1 MTTLITGSTGL
12 VGSALRKFY
21 PNAVCV
27 SSLDADLTN
36 TEQALDLISK
46 YKPTSVIHLAS
57 KVGGLFKNI
66 NDNVQMFNDNILINS
81 NIVTAC
87 FKNNVQK
94 FIGCLSTCVFPAEIE
109 YPIHESMMY
118 NGMPHESNFGY
129 SYAKRMLDV
138 HCKAINKQY
147 NLNYKCIIPT
157 NVYGPYDNFNLKDA
171 HVIPALIHKAYI
183 AKRDGTDFTVAG
195 SGFPLRQFIYSA
207 DLAHLI
213 FKLDHHEYDWVS
225 PMIIADQK
233 EYSIFETAHIIAEY
247 FNVWERTGFNTNL
260 PDGQHKKT
268 VDNERLKRYIT
279 DFKFTKLKTGLTD
292 TMDWFVENYDNARK

>member
-94 FIGCLSTCVFPAEIE
+94 
-109 YPIHESMMY
+109 
-118 NGMPHESNFGY
+118 
-129 SYAKRMLDV
+129 
-138 HCKAINKQY
+138 
-147 NLNYKCIIPT
+147 
-157 NVYGPYDNFNLKDA
+157 
-171 HVIPALIHKAYI
+171 
-183 AKRDGTDFTVAG
+183 
-195 SGFPLRQFIYSA
+195 
-207 DLAHLI
+207 
-213 FKLDHHEYDWVS
+213 
-225 PMIIADQK
+225 
-233 EYSIFETAHIIAEY
+233 
-247 FNVWERTGFNTNL
+247 
-260 PDGQHKKT
+260 
-268 VDNERLKRYIT
+268 
-279 DFKFTKLKTGLTD
+279 
-292 TMDWFVENYDNARK
+292 